1 MDKQRNTPNNPPLTP
16 NTTTTNGSGG
26 GGGLPNL
33 YSVRAMYL
41 GSEPMG
47 ELLEG
52 ENGSD
57 VIQVPL
63 KRTILRTNG
72 LGKEVELTITHDS
85 LLATASSQQQQQQQQ
100 APPQSPLAMRLLKL
114 PIELLAYCGAL
125 RQLPADK
132 IRTREFETLDK
143 SPLVN
148 ALNDEINPP
157 LFVTIFRSLE
167 SENTLYCYSF
177 VLRRD
182 EEAMELVKVVMEIYY
197 NLIRLNEMEMG
208 DEMMGMTTMSNG
220 NFGEDGGDDEQ
231 QQQIHDEDD
240 LDYDNYEYAG
250 FNGVSGNNN
259 KNGTNKGMDENKFDG
274 GGGRNSGGN
283 KNGGGGDMSKSSLNE
298 TMNGSYSKTSSS
310 DYLNELLNLYKKTP
324 MTANDGNNGDVDMKN
339 NSNRGNT

>member
-1 MDKQRNTPNNPPLTP
+1 MDKQRQQQQTTSPNKTPTLT
-16 NTTTTNGSGG
+16 NSNQNSSN
-26 GGGLPNL
+26 NL

-72 LGKEVELTITHDS
+72 LGKEVELTVTHDS
-85 LLATASSQQQQQQQQ
+85 LQASSSGSGGGNQT
-100 APPQSPLAMRLLKL
+100 RLLKL

-125 RQLPADK
+125 RQLPPEK
-132 IRTREFETLDK
+132 IRSREFETLDK

-148 ALNDEINPP
+148 SHNDEINPP

-197 NLIRLNEMEMG
+197 NLIRINEMA
-208 DEMMGMTTMSNG
+208 DING
-220 NFGEDGGDDEQ
+220 NDTTTGP
-231 QQQIHDEDD
+231 
-240 LDYDNYEYAG
+240 ATATA
-250 FNGVSGNNN
+250 S
-259 KNGTNKGMDENKFDG
+259 TA
-274 GGGRNSGGN
+274 
-283 KNGGGGDMSKSSLNE
+283 NGGGGAGERSAPLDDDL
-298 TMNGSYSKTSSS
+298 
-310 DYLNELLNLYKKTP
+310 
-324 MTANDGNNGDVDMKN
+324 TANDDDDDEYIIIFTIFLRSMIFDMIESSFKN
-339 NSNRGNT
+339 VYNFFVS

>member
-1 MDKQRNTPNNPPLTP
+1 MLKDSLDIGKKVQVSGTATTNTKISIEMDKQRQQQQTPTTQ
-16 NTTTTNGSGG
+16 TTTTKPTLTANQNGSN
-26 GGGLPNL
+26 PNL

-72 LGKEVELTITHDS
+72 LGKEVELTVTNDS
-85 LLATASSQQQQQQQQ
+85 LQASSNGSG
-100 APPQSPLAMRLLKL
+100 QSNRILKL

-125 RQLPADK
+125 RQLPPEK

-148 ALNDEINPP
+148 SLNDEINPP

-197 NLIRLNEMEMG
+197 NLIRINEMDING
-208 DEMMGMTTMSNG
+208 SDNGATGAASNAPNG
-220 NFGEDGGDDEQ
+220 VGERTAPLADDELTGNDDDD
-231 QQQIHDEDD
+231 DE
-240 LDYDNYEYAG
+240 
-250 FNGVSGNNN
+250 
-259 KNGTNKGMDENKFDG
+259 
-274 GGGRNSGGN
+274 
-283 KNGGGGDMSKSSLNE
+283 
-298 TMNGSYSKTSSS
+298 
-310 DYLNELLNLYKKTP
+310 
-324 MTANDGNNGDVDMKN
+324 
-339 NSNRGNT
+339 

>member
-1 MDKQRNTPNNPPLTP
+1 MDKSRPQSQQQQPQQNRQSPSTTKPQ
-16 NTTTTNGSGG
+16 TTTNGNGNNAA
-26 GGGLPNL
+26 NL

-72 LGKEVELTITHDS
+72 LGKEVELTVTHDS
-85 LLATASSQQQQQQQQ
+85 LQASGPQ
-100 APPQSPLAMRLLKL
+100 APRLLKL

-125 RQLPADK
+125 RQLPPEK

-148 ALNDEINPP
+148 SLNDEINPP

-197 NLIRLNEMEMG
+197 NLIRINEMDMPGAGDDDANENDVDG
-208 DEMMGMTTMSNG
+208 DEIIN
-220 NFGEDGGDDEQ
+220 D
-231 QQQIHDEDD
+231 DD
-240 LDYDNYEYAG
+240 LE
-250 FNGVSGNNN
+250 
-259 KNGTNKGMDENKFDG
+259 
-274 GGGRNSGGN
+274 
-283 KNGGGGDMSKSSLNE
+283 
-298 TMNGSYSKTSSS
+298 
-310 DYLNELLNLYKKTP
+310 
-324 MTANDGNNGDVDMKN
+324 
-339 NSNRGNT
+339 